1 MTYLG
6 DLLAGGDI
14 PLVGFQDLQ
23 NLVNG
28 LLSTSSQVHRVTSS
42 SNVLDTFGVDG
53 SGQDS
58 SGGGT
63 VTGSVVGL
71 GSDVLDESADQL

>member
-1 MTYLG
+1 MTHLG
-6 DLLAGGDI
+6 NLLAGGDI

-28 LLSTSSQVHRVTSS
+28 LLSTSSQIHRVTSS

-53 SGQDS
+53 SSQDS

-63 VTGSVVGL
+63 ITRSIVGL
-71 GSDVLDESADQL
+71 GSNVLDESANQL